1 MSKVVDIYW
10 DNSTAVS
17 FPADIRAKTAKRA
30 ETTTPQWFVFAAIAS
45 ITFMLCMAINFRAY
59 SAISAEIEQNQS
71 LSVQLESLANE
82 NLAIQEEV
90 HNLKI
95 DSRFVELE
103 ARKIGLS
110 RPNEKILVPVN

>member
-1 MSKVVDIYW
+1 MSKVAATYW
-10 DNSTAVS
+10 DNSTVVS
-17 FPADIRAKTAKRA
+17 FPANTRTKTAKRA

-45 ITFMLCMAINFRAY
+45 ITLMLCMAINLRAY
-59 SAISAEIEQNQS
+59 SDMSAEMEQNQR
-71 LSVQLESLANE
+71 LSVQLESLTNE

-95 DSRFVELE
+95 DSRFVEQE

-110 RPNEKILVPVN
+110 RPN

>member
-10 DNSTAVS
+10 DNTTAVS
-17 FPADIRAKTAKRA
+17 FPAKTHTRNAKRT
-30 ETTTPQWFVFAAIAS
+30 ETAMPQWFVFAAIAS
-45 ITFMLCMAINFRAY
+45 ITLMLCMAINLRAY
-59 SAISAEIEQNQS
+59 SEMSVEMEQNER
-71 LSVQLESLANE
+71 LSVQLESLTNE

-95 DSRFVELE
+95 DSRFVEQE

-110 RPNEKILVPVN
+110 RPN

>member
-1 MSKVVDIYW
+1 LSKVVATYW

-17 FPADIRAKTAKRA
+17 FPADTRTKTAKRA

-45 ITFMLCMAINFRAY
+45 ITFMLCIAINLRAY
-59 SAISAEIEQNQS
+59 SEISVEMEQNQR

-95 DSRFVELE
+95 DSRFVEQE
-103 ARKIGLS
+103 ARKIGMS
-110 RPNEKILVPVN
+110 RPNEKIPVPAN

>member
-17 FPADIRAKTAKRA
+17 FPADTRKETAKRA
-30 ETTTPQWFVFAAIAS
+30 ETATPQLFVFAAVAL
-45 ITFMLCMAINFRAY
+45 ITFMLCMAINLRAY

-71 LSVQLESLANE
+71 LSVQLESLTNE

-95 DSRFVELE
+95 DSRFVEQE

>member
-10 DNSTAVS
+10 DNSTVVS
-17 FPADIRAKTAKRA
+17 FPANARAKSAKRT
-30 ETTTPQWFVFAAIAS
+30 ETTPPQWFVFAAIAS
-45 ITFMLCMAINFRAY
+45 ITFMLCMAINIRAY
-59 SAISAEIEQNQS
+59 SEMSAEMEQNQR
-71 LSVQLESLANE
+71 LSVQLESVTNE

-95 DSRFVELE
+95 DSRFVEQE

-110 RPNEKILVPVN
+110 RPD

>member
-17 FPADIRAKTAKRA
+17 FPTNARMKTAKRT
-30 ETTTPQWFVFAAIAS
+30 ETAMPQWFVFIAIAS
-45 ITFMLCMAINFRAY
+45 ITFMLCMAINLRAY
-59 SAISAEIEQNQS
+59 SEMNAEMEQNQR
-71 LSVQLESLANE
+71 LSIQLESLTNE

-90 HNLKI
+90 HYLKI
-95 DSRFVELE
+95 DSRFVEHE

-110 RPNEKILVPVN
+110 RPNEKIPVPAN

>member
-1 MSKVVDIYW
+1 MSKVVATYW

-17 FPADIRAKTAKRA
+17 FRAGNARAKNAKQPETA
-30 ETTTPQWFVFAAIAS
+30 TPQWFVFAAIAG
-45 ITFMLCMAINFRAY
+45 ITFMLCLAINIRAY
-59 SAISAEIEQNQS
+59 SEMSAEVEQNQR
-71 LSVQLESLANE
+71 LSVQLETLTNE

-95 DSRFVELE
+95 DSPFVEQE

-110 RPNEKILVPVN
+110 RSN